1 MGRAFFGG
9 HERCNMKRKDLVRH
23 LVSKG
28 CVLSREGGKYSV
40 FMNPVTTKEVPVT
53 RHTEIADFTVRKIC
67 RDLGVDQ
74 P

>member
-1 MGRAFFGG
+1 
-9 HERCNMKRKDLVRH
+9 MKRKDLVRH

-28 CVLSREGGKYSV
+28 CELSREGGKYSV
-40 FMNPVTTKEVPVT
+40 FVNPATNKEVPVT

>member
-1 MGRAFFGG
+1 
-9 HERCNMKRKDLVRH
+9 MKRREFIRH
-23 LVSKG
+23 LTDQG
-28 CVLSREGGKYSV
+28 CILDREGGKYSI
-40 FMNPVTTKEVPVT
+40 FKNPATLKETPVT